1 MKKIKKILFNNWA
14 LKLFSL
20 VAAFLLWLLVVQI
33 DNPEAE
39 KAFYNIPVKLVNT
52 EVLTDNGKVYEILD
66 KTDTVRTVSVTAPK
80 SIRDE
85 LSDGD
90 IVAEA
95 DFSKLT
101 AVNTVEI
108 TFYSLRY
115 NDRISEI
122 SGSNEILKLNIEE
135 KKTKRLVLTVE
146 TTGEVE
152 DGYMISGVSSDQN
165 RIEIAGP
172 ASVVSQIVSAGVKV
186 DVTDSSSDIST
197 YANVILYDADGKEVS
212 SERLTMNVS
221 SVRVQVKILDT
232 KTVPVIYTV
241 MGEPASGYLF
251 TGEITRIPESVTI
264 AGTTAVLDRISEIA
278 IPEEVLDITEQT
290 EDYVTNI
297 NIADYLPDDVILA
310 DKSFGGK
317 ASVTVHIEPEASR
330 NLNIAPGNIQISN
343 VPAGYTVEL
352 DSEQT
357 SYILGIKGLKAEI
370 DQISAATLIGHIDM
384 KAYMEDE
391 NQDTL
396 SPGTHDVEVEFT
408 LSENITIVQP
418 LKVHIK
424 ITKLE
429 EE

>member
-1 MKKIKKILFNNWA
+1 MKKIKKILLNNWA

-80 SIRDE
+80 TIRDE

-135 KKTKRLVLTVE
+135 KKTKRLALAVE

-172 ASVVSQIVSAGVKV
+172 ASVVSQIASAGVKV

-197 YANVILYDADGKEVS
+197 YASVILYDADGKEVS
-212 SERLTMNVS
+212 AERLTMNVS

-232 KTVPVIYTV
+232 KTVPVTYNV
-241 MGEPASGYLF
+241 MGEPAEGYLF
-251 TGEITRIPESVTI
+251 TGEISSIPEYVKI
-264 AGTTAVLDRISEIA
+264 AGATAVLDKISEIV
-278 IPEEVLDITEQT
+278 IPEEALDITDLT
-290 EDYVTNI
+290 EDYVANI
-297 NIADYLPDDVILA
+297 NIADYLPDEVILA

-317 ASVTVHIEPEASR
+317 ASVTVHIEQEASR
-330 NLNIAPGNIQISN
+330 NLNIVPNNIQISN
-343 VPAGYTVEL
+343 IPEGYTVEL
-352 DSEQT
+352 DDEQI
-357 SYILGIKGLKAEI
+357 SYVLGIKGLKAEI
-370 DQISAATLIGHIDM
+370 DQINASTLVGHIDM
-384 KAYMEDE
+384 KDFMEDRGM
-391 NQDTL
+391 DTL
-396 SPGTHDVEVEFT
+396 STGTHAVEVEFT
-408 LSENITIVQP
+408 LSESVAIAQP